1 MKKEITWPAQEFTLQ
16 DLIGLNPQFDP
27 LTLHF
32 VVNRKLADG
41 SVTQRQSGL
50 LLGRLPRSR
59 ALEAASP
66 ACAPAPAPANPPA
79 GHRAR
84 PPQRRSKTLLR
95 GSRPARPASSRR
107 EKLQAD

>member
-1 MKKEITWPAQEFTLQ
+1 MDMKKEITWPAKEFTLQ

-50 LLGRLPRSR
+50 LLGSTARNRV
-59 ALEAASP
+59 LETPSTT
-66 ACAPAPAPANPPA
+66 CPPSGTNSA
-79 GHRAR
+79 TPHRAR
-84 PPQRRSKTLLR
+84 TPQRRGSNPLR
-95 GSRPARPASSRR
+95 GSRPAASRR
-107 EKLQAD
+107 QKLQAA